1 MMVAATLS
9 HQAAQH
15 NPPASFINSSL
26 ILREMQVAVLE
37 NNDNKAVIE
46 IHGSDHT
53 VLLALK
59 DALENDKEVALVT
72 YAIDHPLVGHP
83 KLIIETK
90 KKKPQAVLLD
100 AIKSVRKELEDF
112 GKDLD
117 KKLK

>member
-1 MMVAATLS
+1 
-9 HQAAQH
+9 
-15 NPPASFINSSL
+15 
-26 ILREMQVAVLE
+26 MQVAVLE
-37 NNDNKAVIE
+37 NDKNRAVIE

-59 DALENDKEVALVT
+59 DALENDKEVELVT

-83 KLIIETK
+83 KLILETK
-90 KKKPQAVLLD
+90 KKKPQEVLVQ
-100 AIKSVRKELEDF
+100 AITKVIKELESF